1 MRTTYTAILD
11 GEKITWVGE
20 VPQLGRPTRVKIEVE
35 SEAVPSNG
43 PEVARLFEELSK
55 SNPFADIKDPVAWQR
70 EQRKDRPL
78 PGRE

>member
-20 VPQLGRPTRVKIEVE
+20 DPKLAKPTRVEIEL
-35 SEAVPSNG
+35 EAGPAQSNG
-43 PEVARLFEELSK
+43 PEVARLFEQLSK
-55 SNPFADIKDPVAWQR
+55 SDPFADIKDPVAWQR